1 VLHPGLHTCSFRRK
15 LLCVEGRS
23 RRMVV
28 GGLAGGG
35 LGGVG
40 DGVEAGAAEE
50 CVEVVGEC
58 LLVGFV

>member
-1 VLHPGLHTCSFRRK
+1 V
-15 LLCVEGRS
+15 
-23 RRMVV
+23 VV

-50 CVEVVGEC
+50 CVEVVGEF